1 MRIPRPLRPI
11 SFVLLFATSSVVG
24 TDTNG
29 NAQDESSQNV
39 EVVLAADVQ
48 WQELNPKRGDKSPQ
62 AATLWGDRNGKEATG
77 FLVKFIDG
85 FSSPPHIHNVTYR
98 GVVIEGRVHNDDPQA
113 RPMWMPTGSFWT
125 QPAGEAHITS
135 AKGSTVAYI
144 EIESGPYLVM
154 PTAEAFDQGERP
166 VNIDRSNIVWQDES
180 STNWIKPSPSSD
192 RQAEIAFLWGSPH
205 KAGLHGTLVK
215 LPAQFSGTITGNGSA
230 FKAVIIAGES
240 DLHQSSGKDKVTLTP
255 GSYINAKGKAVLRIS
270 CDANED
276 CTIYIRSNGK
286 LTVASKL

>member
-1 MRIPRPLRPI
+1 MRIPIPLRQV
-11 SFVLLFATSSVVG
+11 SVLSLIVVSSVVG
-24 TDTNG
+24 TNKYCY
-29 NAQDESSQNV
+29 AQDESSQNV
-39 EVVLAADVQ
+39 EVVPASAAK
-48 WQELNPKRGDKSPQ
+48 WQKLNPKRGDKSPQ

-113 RPMWMPTGSFWT
+113 KPMWMPTGSFWT

-135 AKGSTVAYI
+135 ARNSTVAYI

-154 PTAEAFDQGERP
+154 PTEETFDNGERP

-180 STNWIKPSPSSD
+180 STNWIEPSPSSD
-192 RQAEIAFLWGSPH
+192 KKAEIAFLWGSPH
-205 KAGLHGTLVK
+205 KAELHGTLVK
-215 LPAQFSGTITGNGSA
+215 LPGQFSGTIRGNGST
-230 FKAVIIAGES
+230 FKAVVIAGES
-240 DLHQSSGKDKVTLTP
+240 NLHQSSGKGKVTLAA
-255 GSYINAKGKAVLRIS
+255 GSYLNAKGKAVLRIS
-270 CDANED
+270 CDANES

-286 LTVASKL
+286 FTIASKL